1 MNFADFI
8 LLIAV
13 LLLVLFLLLR
23 PKRKS
28 RALTSSGTS
37 ASPKPSH
44 TKPSHT
50 KQAPTQS
57 KVDLEA
63 LAKDRDA
70 TLSSFRSEIPPFILK
85 EKLAFERQYSAN
97 PSKAFFGQEMSPLV
111 CFGYRVGRTNGRPA
125 HERHAILK
133 YALAADLDK
142 ALPFLPSRYR
152 QDWGQPLTTARYV
165 RMLDHLNGMA
175 DLRDRRANFEAAV
188 DDWRLDASWL
198 RTELY
203 PIVIKYRYVK

>member
-37 ASPKPSH
+37 ASP
-44 TKPSHT
+44 KPSHT

-97 PSKAFFGQEMSPLV
+97 PGKAFFGQEMSPLFV
-111 CFGYRVGRTNGRPA
+111 SAIGSA
-125 HERHAILK
+125 ERMGAQRMSVTRSSNMH
-133 YALAADLDK
+133 
-142 ALPFLPSRYR
+142 LP
-152 QDWGQPLTTARYV
+152 Q
-165 RMLDHLNGMA
+165 
-175 DLRDRRANFEAAV
+175 
-188 DDWRLDASWL
+188 
-198 RTELY
+198 
-203 PIVIKYRYVK
+203 I